1 MGKINRREI
10 RKYFKLNDNG
20 IQHIQDDEMQLK
32 H

>member
-1 MGKINRREI
+1 MGEINRREI

-20 IQHIQDDEMQLK
+20 IQHSQDEMQLK